1 MTSSFLQFI
10 LSINQTEV
18 FLVGFSSAN
27 RYQTPGFLSEANDGE
42 ILPDETKLRRRRES
56 PARGKTSLL
65 FQFALNIASASQTNH
80 VVFIC
85 HRKRIESNPPFL
97 SQGIDPSSSDAF
109 NRIQMKYVDDDEGLR
124 NYFAA
129 FHLHLDL
136 PPAALVIDDFGDYF
150 TNSKGSSL
158 MNSRARDMAMVRTL
172 ALCHNA
178 IAHAN
183 KKAACELV
191 LSETS
196 SGDSPRSLF
205 IYKRWIP
212 SIFTIK
218 GHGDGSFLLTS
229 NGSSQK
235 SAKYSIALQYLILE
249 EIVN

>member
-1 MTSSFLQFI
+1 M
-10 LSINQTEV
+10 
-18 FLVGFSSAN
+18 
-27 RYQTPGFLSEANDGE
+27 
-42 ILPDETKLRRRRES
+42 
-56 PARGKTSLL
+56 
-65 FQFALNIASASQTNH
+65 
-80 VVFIC
+80 
-85 HRKRIESNPPFL
+85 
-97 SQGIDPSSSDAF
+97 
-109 NRIQMKYVDDDEGLR
+109 DDDEGLR

-178 IAHAN
+178 IAHAKWESLTLFFQWKGFFSFFLQALLMCYICFS

-218 GHGDGSFLLTS
+218 GFVFFILFPISYKKHLTPEFCKNIHWMCDEGHGDGSFLLTS

-249 EIVN
+249 EIVNWWKS

>member
-1 MTSSFLQFI
+1 MTERFFPTKPSSGGGGNHRRDNLTL
-10 LSINQTEV
+10 LSGPI
-18 FLVGFSSAN
+18 SS
-27 RYQTPGFLSEANDGE
+27 
-42 ILPDETKLRRRRES
+42 
-56 PARGKTSLL
+56 GKTSLL
-65 FQFALNIASASQTNH
+65 FQFALNVATASETNH

-97 SQGIDPSSSDAF
+97 SQGTDPSSDVF
-109 NRIQMKYVDDDEGLR
+109 NRIHMKYVDDDEGLR

-129 FHLHLDL
+129 FHLHLDF
-136 PPAALVIDDFGDYF
+136 PAAVVIDDFGDYF
-150 TNSKGSSL
+150 TQSNSKGSSI
-158 MNSRARDMAMVRTL
+158 NSRARDMAMVRTL

-178 IAHAN
+178 ITDAN

-212 SIFTIK
+212 SIFIVK

-229 NGSSQK
+229 NGSFEK
-235 SAKYSIALQYLILE
+235 SAMYSIALQYLILE
-249 EIVN
+249 EIVHG

>member
-1 MTSSFLQFI
+1 MTERFFPTKPSSGGGGNHRRDNLTL
-10 LSINQTEV
+10 LSGPIT
-18 FLVGFSSAN
+18 S
-27 RYQTPGFLSEANDGE
+27 
-42 ILPDETKLRRRRES
+42 
-56 PARGKTSLL
+56 GKTSLL
-65 FQFALNIASASQTNH
+65 FQFAINVATASN

-97 SQGIDPSSSDAF
+97 SQGLDPSSDAF

-129 FHLHLDL
+129 FHLHLHL
-136 PPAALVIDDFGDYF
+136 PAAVVIDDFGDYF
-150 TNSKGSSL
+150 TQSNSRTL

-178 IAHAN
+178 VVHAN
-183 KKAACELV
+183 KKATCELV

-218 GHGDGSFLLTS
+218 GHGDGSFLLRS
-229 NGSSQK
+229 HGSSEK

-249 EIVN
+249 ELVD

>member
-1 MTSSFLQFI
+1 MTERFFPTKPSSGGGGGNHRRDNLTL
-10 LSINQTEV
+10 LSGPI
-18 FLVGFSSAN
+18 SS
-27 RYQTPGFLSEANDGE
+27 
-42 ILPDETKLRRRRES
+42 
-56 PARGKTSLL
+56 GKTSLL
-65 FQFALNIASASQTNH
+65 FQFAINVATASQTNH

-85 HRKRIESNPPFL
+85 HRRRIESNPPFL
-97 SQGIDPSSSDAF
+97 SQGIDPSSDVF
-109 NRIQMKYVDDDEGLR
+109 NRIQIKYVDDDEGLR

-129 FHLHLDL
+129 FHLHLGL
-136 PPAALVIDDFGDYF
+136 PAAVVIDDFGDYF
-150 TNSKGSSL
+150 TNLNSKGSL

-178 IAHAN
+178 ITDAN

-212 SIFTIK
+212 SIFTVK
-218 GHGDGSFLLTS
+218 GHGDGSFLLRS
-229 NGSSQK
+229 NGSSEK

-249 EIVN
+249 EIVD

>member
-1 MTSSFLQFI
+1 MTERFFPTKPSSGGAGNYRRGNLTL
-10 LSINQTEV
+10 LSGPI
-18 FLVGFSSAN
+18 SS
-27 RYQTPGFLSEANDGE
+27 
-42 ILPDETKLRRRRES
+42 
-56 PARGKTSLL
+56 GKTSLL

-150 TNSKGSSL
+150 TNSKGSSI